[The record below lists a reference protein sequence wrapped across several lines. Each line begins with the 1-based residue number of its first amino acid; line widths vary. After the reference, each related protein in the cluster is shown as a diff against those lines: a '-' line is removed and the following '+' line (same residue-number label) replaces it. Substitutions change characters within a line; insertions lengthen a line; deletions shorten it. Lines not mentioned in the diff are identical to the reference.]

1 MKASKETIAA
11 IYSVYQQ
18 IGFDIPEGC
27 DGEEI
32 IEMCIDADRLK
43 EFDHPAADDEV
54 RRMVNAN
61 GYMETLKILAEQL
74 PL

>member
-1 MKASKETIAA
+1 MKASKETISS
-11 IYSVYQQ
+11 IYQVYQQ

-43 EFDHPAADDEV
+43 EFGHPAADDEV
-54 RRMVNAN
+54 HRMINVN
-61 GYMETLKILAEQL
+61 GYMETLKILSEQL

>member
-1 MKASKETIAA
+1 MKASKETISS
-11 IYSVYQQ
+11 IYQVYQQ

-43 EFDHPAADDEV
+43 EFGHPEADEEV
-54 RRMVNAN
+54 HRMVNAN
-61 GYMETLKILAEQL
+61 GYMKTLKILSEQL